1 MFSRDAKQHGQHVAT
16 VWQLDCGIT
25 LHPFGFGWFTIG
37 YVLRSCGCWALFGI
51 SSCIQS
57 LNPDNRNGIGQSCC
71 IFQVPDGSRCV
82 PYEKPSWLPHVVTS
96 DRKSL
101 SIRHIDWSSWW
112 LLLQPY
118 LRSARV
124 GFDEL
129 DGSDSSFQRRIQVFL
144 DLSII
149 QVSILISG
157 HFGHF

>member
-82 PYEKPSWLPHVVTS
+82 PYEKPSWLPHVVTPDLLIS
-96 DRKSL
+96 FHPAYRL
-101 SIRHIDWSSWW
+101 IILMAIIAAVLAQWSSRLWW
-112 LLLQPY
+112 NWTGPIIPFNQ
-118 LRSARV
+118 
-124 GFDEL
+124 
-129 DGSDSSFQRRIQVFL
+129 GSECFL
-144 DLSII
+144 TSRLFKY
-149 QVSILISG
+149 Q
-157 HFGHF
+157 F